1 MKVASI
7 ESEILVNIADGA
19 VQCSSAV
26 GPKPSGRFSTL
37 APEYLPMARE
47 YYVKDHHHH

>member
-7 ESEILVNIADGA
+7 ESEILMNIADGA

-26 GPKPSGRFSTL
+26 GS
-37 APEYLPMARE
+37 
-47 YYVKDHHHH
+47 